1 MCPLKDQIL
10 ENVKYPACF
19 KMHSNRLI
27 ICDTA
32 VFIQFQTQLKT
43 HSYVY
48 SLLCTWKRSLFI
60 RTVLFT
66 VQKTCIPLQF
76 TVHLETFPLYQNCTL
91 YSIENVPPLLEL
103 YTVQYIKRAS
113 LYSLLYTWKRSPFI
127 RTVHCTVQKT
137 CIPLK
142 FTVHLDTLPLYQNC
156 TLYSIEN
163 VHHFTVYCTL
173 GNVPPLKELYNVQ
186 YRKRAS
192 LYSLLY
198 TWKRSLFIRTVLC
211 TVQKTFPLYQ
221 NCTLYSIENVHPFT
235 VYYALGN
242 VPPLL
247 ELYTVQYRKRASLYS
262 LLYIWKRFSFIRTVH
277 CTLQKNVHPFTV
289 YYTLGNVSP
298 LIELYT
304 VQYRKLATELNSG
317 ELTLAILII
326 SV

>member
-48 SLLCTWKRSLFI
+48 SLLCTWKRFS
-60 RTVLFT
+60 
-66 VQKTCIPLQF
+66 
-76 TVHLETFPLYQNCTL
+76 
-91 YSIENVPPLLEL
+91 
-103 YTVQYIKRAS
+103 
-113 LYSLLYTWKRSPFI
+113 FI

-137 CIPLK
+137 CIPLQ
-142 FTVHLDTLPLYQNC
+142 FTMHL
-156 TLYSIEN
+156 
-163 VHHFTVYCTL
+163 
-173 GNVPPLKELYNVQ
+173 
-186 YRKRAS
+186 
-192 LYSLLY
+192 
-198 TWKRSLFIRTVLC
+198 
-211 TVQKTFPLYQ
+211 KTFPLYQ

-277 CTLQKNVHPFTV
+277 CTVQKTCN
-289 YYTLGNVSP
+289 G
-298 LIELYT
+298 
-304 VQYRKLATELNSG
+304 TEQWRINPSFF
-317 ELTLAILII
+317 
-326 SV
+326 